1 MHELAANKQ
10 SVTWCARR
18 NSEELW
24 REKRVRP
31 QKLAHART
39 LTDTQRKRERLTDTQ
54 RKRERLTD
62 TQRKRERTR
71 RILIDA
77 REISGA
83 A

>member
-10 SVTWCARR
+10 SVTRCARR

-39 LTDTQRKRERLTDTQ
+39 LTDTQRKRER
-54 RKRERLTD
+54 
-62 TQRKRERTR
+62 TR